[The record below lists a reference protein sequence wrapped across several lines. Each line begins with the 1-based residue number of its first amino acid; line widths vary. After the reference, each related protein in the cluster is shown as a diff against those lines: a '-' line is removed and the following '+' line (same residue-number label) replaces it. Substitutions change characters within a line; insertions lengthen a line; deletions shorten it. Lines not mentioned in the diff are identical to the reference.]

1 MPSST
6 TMGLGLSEEEKLRRQ
21 LTMLQLQEEHICTPD
36 YNLKFDELR
45 EKLEN
50 NKYKECNVG
59 PI

>member
-6 TMGLGLSEEEKLRRQ
+6 TMGLGLNEEEKLRRQ
-21 LTMLQLQEEHICTPD
+21 LTMLQLQEENICTPD

>member
-45 EKLEN
+45 EKLE
-50 NKYKECNVG
+50 
-59 PI
+59 I